1 MKIGISAC
9 LLGCKYRY
17 DGSDRKNEK
26 LLKLLEDHE
35 LIPVCPEYDSGFPIP
50 HEPIELRNG
59 RAFMK
64 NENDVTDQLLNGS
77 MTCLEK
83 ISDCDLLILKS
94 KSPSC
99 GYKKIYDG
107 SFSGKLI
114 DGNGMFTDL
123 CLKSS
128 IMIFSD
134 TDIRS
139 IKEYISR

>member
-17 DGSDRKNEK
+17 DGSDRKNEE

-35 LIPVCPEYDSGFPIP
+35 LIPVCPEYVSGFPIP

-64 NENDVTDQLLNGS
+64 NENDVNDQLLKGS

-128 IMIFSD
+128 IRIFSD